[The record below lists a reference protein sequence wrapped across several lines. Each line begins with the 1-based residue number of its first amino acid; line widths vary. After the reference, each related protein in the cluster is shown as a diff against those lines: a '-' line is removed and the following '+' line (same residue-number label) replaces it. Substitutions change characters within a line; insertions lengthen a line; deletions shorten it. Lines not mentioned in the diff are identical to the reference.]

1 MTMPAAPR
9 QNDAVSVPVEVDRS
23 SPIPLYFQVN
33 TWAMRQGVTYEA
45 RTDEMTLAFSA
56 GRNP

>member
-1 MTMPAAPR
+1 MRRETAL
-9 QNDAVSVPVEVDRS
+9 
-23 SPIPLYFQVN
+23 IPLYFQVN

-56 GRNP
+56 GRAP